1 MVRPRW
7 RYIYVV
13 FTWNQENKNGL
24 LSTGLIGQR
33 ESQSHC
39 LRINLVII
47 KMSTKTVIVD
57 KRPDEHSQ
65 AISLKNNDINWG
77 LGRRWSENCHWF
89 VLKHIVIVIFDEY
102 LGFLPRIYM
111 LLKGIYFS
119 YFYPVDLDPL

>member
-13 FTWNQENKNGL
+13 FTWNQESKSGL

-57 KRPDEHSQ
+57 KRPDEHS
-65 AISLKNNDINWG
+65 
-77 LGRRWSENCHWF
+77 
-89 VLKHIVIVIFDEY
+89 
-102 LGFLPRIYM
+102 
-111 LLKGIYFS
+111 
-119 YFYPVDLDPL
+119 